1 MENWENAWKKKNRK
15 LHQEKKKIQEFLFA
29 LVVDI
34 AQNIISRIF
43 ASKKSGLSE
52 TPLKEYRVL

>member
-1 MENWENAWKKKNRK
+1 MLGRKKIENFIKRKKNTRI
-15 LHQEKKKIQEFLFA
+15 EFA

>member
-1 MENWENAWKKKNRK
+1 MEDWEHAWKKKKWKTSSR
-15 LHQEKKKIQEFLFA
+15 EKKITRIEFA

-43 ASKKSGLSE
+43 ANKK
-52 TPLKEYRVL
+52 KADFQKHH